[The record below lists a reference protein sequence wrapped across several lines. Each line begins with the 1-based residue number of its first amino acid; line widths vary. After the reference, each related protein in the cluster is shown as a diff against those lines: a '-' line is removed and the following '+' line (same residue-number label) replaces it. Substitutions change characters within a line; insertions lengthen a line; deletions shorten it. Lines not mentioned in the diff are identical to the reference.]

1 MHVTEELAEW
11 EDSRSMDRKRDWFTI
26 DAALAQLA
34 LHKPV
39 QRHYLTQLKN
49 SKSLSPSG
57 TTPAGGDATAT
68 AALLLTSVTAAHPGS
83 GIQQPQTTST
93 NWELGA

>member
-11 EDSRSMDRKRDWFTI
+11 EDSRSMDRKRNWFKI

-39 QRHYLTQLKN
+39 QRHYLTKLKS
-49 SKSLSPSG
+49 SK
-57 TTPAGGDATAT
+57 TTDTSTA
-68 AALLLTSVTAAHPGS
+68 AALLLTASATHPSS
-83 GIQQPQTTST
+83 GLQQSQQPQAQTTST
-93 NWELGA
+93 N